1 MSTIIIILVIVMASA
16 FIIGWFLRNRRFLAS
31 AECKHCVI
39 CPLRSAQRKRS
50 ISWHCLLLH
59 MNSHGMPLKLT
70 CLNDRLYWIKF
81 YKRCKSH
88 DDRKQMQRLR
98 KTCNWSIMV
107 TCCMFVVVFVL
118 NGF

>member
-1 MSTIIIILVIVMASA
+1 MASV
-16 FIIGWFLRNRRFLAS
+16 FIIG
-31 AECKHCVI
+31 
-39 CPLRSAQRKRS
+39 S
-50 ISWHCLLLH
+50 ISWHCLLLK

-70 CLNDRLYWIKF
+70 CLNDRLYWIKY

-88 DDRKQMQRLR
+88 EDRKQMQRLR
-98 KTCNWSIMV
+98 KTCNWCIVV